1 MKHQKTKQA
10 YLAGKISQDD
20 WRNKL
25 VPGLRGHTWEDGPIF
40 TPTFTYEGP
49 FFQSCDHG
57 YSHGPSTHGVGA
69 GKGTCTEEIT
79 YSPADIIRLNDAAL
93 RNADLV
99 FAYITATDCHGTM
112 VEIGI
117 AAAQLFT
124 RIVVAFAPG
133 IDSTDFWYSTAR
145 AAAVYENVRECCL
158 PDILARELSIMK
170 ATSTSMGNAA

>member
-1 MKHQKTKQA
+1 MSINL
-10 YLAGKISQDD
+10 YLAGKISKDN
-20 WRNKL
+20 WRHGL
-25 VPGLRGHTWEDGPIF
+25 VPGLGGHTWEQGPIS
-40 TPTFTYEGP
+40 TPGFKYTGP

-57 YSHGPSTHGVGA
+57 CLHGPSTHGVGA
-69 GKGTCTEEIT
+69 GVGTCTEEIT

-93 RNADLV
+93 CSADLV
-99 FAYITATDCHGTM
+99 FVYVTATDCHGTM

-145 AAAVYENVRECCL
+145 AAAVYGDVRECCL